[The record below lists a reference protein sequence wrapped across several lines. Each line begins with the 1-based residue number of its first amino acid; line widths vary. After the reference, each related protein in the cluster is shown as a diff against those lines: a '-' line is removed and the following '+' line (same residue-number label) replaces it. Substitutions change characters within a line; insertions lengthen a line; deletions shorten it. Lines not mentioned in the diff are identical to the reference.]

1 MPPFAFDRPI
11 TQTDYANLSRQPN
24 LVYLDSA
31 ASSLKP
37 DVVIDKVDN
46 YCRNIGVNVHRGVYN
61 LSYQATD
68 LYETARTNVSKFINA
83 KFNEIVFTRGCSS
96 ALNLVCSSYGE
107 VNIRENDEIIVSE
120 LEHHSN
126 LIPWQKLCERK
137 NAKLVYIPLTK
148 EGNIT
153 VDNFEKVLTKKTK
166 IVALNHVS
174 NVMGYETPIKEI
186 IKLTHEVNGVV
197 VVDGAQATPHMDV
210 DVKDLNCDFYAFSGH
225 KMCAPTGIG
234 VLYGKFNLLQGM
246 EPIEFGGDMA
256 DIVTTTTTTYK
267 DAPYKFEAGTPL
279 ISGAIGLGEACLY
292 LKNIGLNN
300 IKEIEVK
307 LANLALKKL
316 KDVKGV
322 TIYNNNSNSG
332 IITFNI
338 DGVHPHDAASV
349 FDKNNVCLRAG
360 HHCAQPITTF
370 LKQLST
376 LRASFY
382 FYNDEKDVDVFV
394 ESVKEVVEFFGK
406 F

>member
-1 MPPFAFDRPI
+1 MEKYKNDFTLF
-11 TQTDYANLSRQPN
+11 SECPN

-37 DVVIDKVDN
+37 NRVIDKVEHYN
-46 YCRNIGVNVHRGVYN
+46 RSIGVNVHRGVYN

-68 LYETARTNVSKFINA
+68 LYEVARGNVAKFINA

-96 ALNLVCSSYGE
+96 ALNLVASSYGE
-107 VNIRENDEIIVSE
+107 DNINEGDEVIVSE

-148 EGNIT
+148 EGRIT
-153 VDNFEKVLTKKTK
+153 VDNFKTVLTNNTK

-174 NVMGYETPIKEI
+174 NVMGFETPIKEI
-186 IKLTHEVNGVV
+186 IELSHNVNAIV
-197 VVDGAQATPHMDV
+197 VVDGAQATPHMNV
-210 DVKDLNCDFYAFSGH
+210 DVKELDCDFYAFSGH

-234 VLYGKFNLLQGM
+234 ALYGKFSLLQKM
-246 EPIEFGGDMA
+246 NPIEFGGDMA
-256 DIVTTTTTTYK
+256 DIVTKDNTTYK
-267 DAPYKFEAGTPL
+267 DAPYKFEAGTPI

-292 LKNIGLNN
+292 LKEIGLDN
-300 IKEIEVK
+300 IKSHEIK
-307 LANLALKKL
+307 LANLCLDKL
-316 KDVKGV
+316 KDIEGV
-322 TIYNNNSNSG
+322 SVYNENSNSG

-338 DGVHPHDAASV
+338 DNVHPHDAASV

-370 LKQLST
+370 LGQLST
-376 LRASFY
+376 LRISFY
-382 FYNDEKDVDVFV
+382 FYNTINDVNEFIN
-394 ESVKEVVEFFGK
+394 SVKEVVEFFGK